1 MRVHLLHKTDA
12 ADAEVT
18 QRALEQAGATVTPL
32 ASAGADHIPDLLH
45 NSAIERLVVL
55 GGDGMIHHA
64 VQVAATTNLPIGII
78 PGGTGNDIARAL
90 GIPRLRRDA
99 ARLAIGPTT
108 SLDLI
113 RIDDGVHHAFA
124 VSVLTAGFSGHV
136 TDYANQLRHVRGQ
149 LKYTLATLRC
159 LPQLRACNIS
169 GLGDLGNKA
178 SIVAFGNTRFFGG
191 GMAICPAADPTD
203 GSMQVV
209 VVGDVG
215 RLHLAAVLPTAF
227 IGQHVRS
234 RSVHAASMASAD
246 VTIDAPWWADGER
259 LDIGPTATVS
269 VAPSALAVAC
279 RI

>member
-1 MRVHLLHKTDA
+1 MHLLHKTGATDA
-12 ADAEVT
+12 GVT
-18 QRALEQAGATVTPL
+18 QAALEQTGARVTPL
-32 ASAGADHIPDLLH
+32 PSAGTEHISDLLQ
-45 NSAIERLVVL
+45 NNDIERLVVL

-64 VQVAATTNLPIGII
+64 AQVAAATNLPMGII

-90 GIPRLRRDA
+90 GIPRRRLEA
-99 ARLAIGPTT
+99 AQLATGPTT
-108 SLDLI
+108 KLDLI
-113 RIDDGVHHAFA
+113 RVDDGVRHAFA

-136 TDYANQLRHVRGQ
+136 TEYANQLRHVRGQ

-159 LPQLRACNIS
+159 LPKLRACQVS
-169 GLGDLGNKA
+169 GLGNLGDQA

-215 RLHLAAVLPTAF
+215 RLHLAAVLPAAF
-227 IGQHVRS
+227 LGQHVRS
-234 RSVHAASMASAD
+234 SAVRTASMTSAA
-246 VTIDAPWWADGER
+246 VTIDATWWADGER
-259 LDIGPTATVS
+259 LAIGPTATVS
-269 VAPSALAVAC
+269 VSPSALAVAC

>member
-1 MRVHLLHKTDA
+1 MHLLHKTGATDA
-12 ADAEVT
+12 GVT
-18 QRALEQAGATVTPL
+18 QAALEQTGARVTPL
-32 ASAGADHIPDLLH
+32 ASAGTEHISDLLQ
-45 NSAIERLVVL
+45 NNDIERLVVL

-64 VQVAATTNLPIGII
+64 AQVAAATNLPMGII

-90 GIPRLRRDA
+90 GIPRRRLEA
-99 ARLAIGPTT
+99 AQLATGPTT
-108 SLDLI
+108 KLDLI
-113 RIDDGVHHAFA
+113 RVDDGVRHAFA

-136 TDYANQLRHVRGQ
+136 TEYANQLRHVRGQ

-159 LPQLRACNIS
+159 LPKLRACQVS
-169 GLGDLGNKA
+169 GLGNLGDQA

-215 RLHLAAVLPTAF
+215 RLHLAAVLPAAF
-227 IGQHVRS
+227 LGQHVRS
-234 RSVHAASMASAD
+234 SAVRTASMTSAA
-246 VTIDAPWWADGER
+246 VTIDATWWADGER
-259 LDIGPTATVS
+259 LAIGPTATVS
-269 VAPSALAVAC
+269 VSPSALAVAC

>member
-1 MRVHLLHKTDA
+1 MRVHLLHKADATDA
-12 ADAEVT
+12 KVT
-18 QRALEQAGATVTPL
+18 QRALEQTGARVTPL
-32 ASAGADHIPDLLH
+32 PSSGADNITDLLS

-64 VQVAATTNLPIGII
+64 AQCLATTDLPMGII

-90 GIPRLRRDA
+90 GIPRRRQDA
-99 ARLAIGPTT
+99 AQLAIGPTT

-113 RIDDGVHHAFA
+113 RVDDDERHVFA

-136 TDYANQLRHVRGQ
+136 TEYANQLRHVRGQ

-159 LPQLRACNIS
+159 LPKLRACQVS
-169 GLGDLGNKA
+169 GLGDLGDKF

-191 GMAICPAADPTD
+191 GMAICPNADPTD

-209 VVGDVG
+209 VVDDVG

-234 RSVHAASMASAD
+234 RAVHTATMSSATVSV
-246 VTIDAPWWADGER
+246 DAPWWADGER
-259 LDIGPTATVS
+259 LPVGPTATVS
-269 VAPSALAVAC
+269 VSESALAVAC

>member
-1 MRVHLLHKTDA
+1 MHKA
-12 ADAEVT
+12 GSAD
-18 QRALEQAGATVTPL
+18 AGATQAALERAGAQVTLL
-32 ASAGADHIPDLLH
+32 ASSGADHITELLE

-64 VQVAATTNLPIGII
+64 AQTAATINLPMGII

-90 GIPRLRRDA
+90 RIPRRCLDA
-99 ARLAIGPTT
+99 AELAIGPT
-108 SLDLI
+108 SSIDLI
-113 RIDDGVHHAFA
+113 RVDDGERHAFA

-136 TDYANQLRHVRGQ
+136 TDYANQLRHARGQ

-159 LPQLRACNIS
+159 LPKLRACNVS
-169 GLGDLGNKA
+169 GLGDLGTKV
-178 SIVAFGNTRFFGG
+178 SIVAFGNTRYFGG

-215 RLHLAAVLPTAF
+215 RLHLAAVLPAAF
-227 IGQHVRS
+227 FGQHVRS
-234 RSVHAASMASAD
+234 GAVHTATMTSAA

-259 LDIGPTATVS
+259 LAVGSTATVS
-269 VAPSALAVAC
+269 VSPGVLQLAC
-279 RI
+279 RL